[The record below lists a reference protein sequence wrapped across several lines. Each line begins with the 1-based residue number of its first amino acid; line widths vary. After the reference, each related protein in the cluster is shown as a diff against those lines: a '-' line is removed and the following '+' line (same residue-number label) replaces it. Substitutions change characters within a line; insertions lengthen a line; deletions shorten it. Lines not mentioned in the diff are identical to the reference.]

1 MTTVNSSW
9 IEKLKAA
16 KKTAILQD
24 GIRLFDLP
32 ERNCV
37 HCSARK
43 WKRKTPLGGDGPWEF
58 EVGESPSLFA
68 GMEEISEANTNPRFG
83 RSDTSKAFQW
93 RVRNMPYPLNVYSV
107 QVDSGDNTLVLK
119 TSNKKYYKKFD
130 IPDMKRLNLPLSQD
144 AITLNHANNTLL
156 ISVSPLVYGNHN
168 WCDLFLQ
175 YTKPDEFLQY
185 EKQLKLHLST
195 VKSIDEKESECK
207 TS

>member
-1 MTTVNSSW
+1 MVEEYDVKS
-9 IEKLKAA
+9 
-16 KKTAILQD
+16 
-24 GIRLFDLP
+24 
-32 ERNCV
+32 
-37 HCSARK
+37 HCLLSRK

-58 EVGESPSLFA
+58 EVGESPSLFT

-93 RVRNMPYPLNVYSV
+93 RVRNMPYPLSVYSV
-107 QVDSGDNTLVLK
+107 QVDSNDNTLVLR
-119 TSNKKYYKKFD
+119 TTNKKYYKKFD

-156 ISVSPLVYGNHN
+156 IS
-168 WCDLFLQ
+168 

-185 EKQLKLHLST
+185 EKQLKLYLST
-195 VKSIDEKESECK
+195 VKSIDEKEGDCK

>member
-1 MTTVNSSW
+1 MTTVNNSW

-24 GIRLFDLP
+24 DRKKIHFTLDNNT
-32 ERNCV
+32 EMV
-37 HCSARK
+37 EEYDVKSHCLLSRK
-43 WKRKTPLGGDGPWEF
+43 WRRKTPLGGDGPWEF

-107 QVDSGDNTLVLK
+107 QVDSDDNTLVLK

-156 ISVSPLVYGNHN
+156 IS
-168 WCDLFLQ
+168 